1 MLGLMEIKW
10 VCVFPKYTIQKF
22 IVKPQSASEL
32 ILTPL
37 SLFDLQC
44 KKLNLTVK
52 TSRNAFLGDLREGV
66 FHIFP
71 RFHSIMGQVP
81 TDTF

>member
-1 MLGLMEIKW
+1 M
-10 VCVFPKYTIQKF
+10 CVFPKYTIQKF

-32 ILTPL
+32 VLTPL

-52 TSRNAFLGDLREGV
+52 TSRNVFLGDLRGS
-66 FHIFP
+66 FSYFP
-71 RFHSIMGQVP
+71 KIPLNHGGGAHRHLLEFLCIMW
-81 TDTF
+81 